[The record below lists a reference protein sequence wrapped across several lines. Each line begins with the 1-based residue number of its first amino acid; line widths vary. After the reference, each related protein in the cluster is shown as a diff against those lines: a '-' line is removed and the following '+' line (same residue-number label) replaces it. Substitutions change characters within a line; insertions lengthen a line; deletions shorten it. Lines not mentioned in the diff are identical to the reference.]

1 MAGIYIHIPFCRQ
14 ACNYC
19 NFHFSTSLK
28 LKDELL
34 LALHKEI
41 ELQKDYLNGET
52 IETVYIGGGTPS
64 LLPVSDIQK
73 LFDSILE
80 NFKIDTL
87 KEFTLEANPDDLTR
101 AYLQELRTTN
111 INRFSIGVQSF
122 RDEDL
127 RYMNRA
133 HNAQQADYAI
143 KAAQDAGFTNLSIDL
158 IYGVPGLTDKDWIN
172 NLAKIKELDIPH
184 FSSYALTVEEGTA
197 LHHNIR
203 TKKTAPVN
211 AEQAATQFEILAE
224 QADLMG
230 YEQYEISNLAK
241 PGHRA
246 IHNTNYWLG
255 KPYLGLG
262 PSAHSFNGNTRRWN
276 IANNALYIKS
286 LLLENKLSY
295 EEEILT
301 KEQQLNEYIMTSL
314 RTSWGCDLSH
324 ITTKWGSDYVTQIM
338 KDAQQFIE
346 QDKIVYTDNH
356 LLLTLKGKLWADR
369 IAGELFI

>member
-28 LKDELL
+28 LKGDLL

-41 ELQKDYLNGET
+41 ELQKDYLSGET

-64 LLPVSDIQK
+64 LLSISDIQK
-73 LFDSILE
+73 LFDSILK
-80 NFKIDTL
+80 NFKVDAL
-87 KEFTLEANPDDLTR
+87 KEFTLEANPDDLTK

-158 IYGVPGLTDKDWIN
+158 IYGVPGLSNKDWIN
-172 NLAKIKELDIPH
+172 NLARIKELDIPH

-211 AEQAATQFEILAE
+211 AEQSAMQFDILAE

-262 PSAHSFNGNTRRWN
+262 PSAHSFDGNTRRWN

-346 QDKIVYTDNH
+346 QDKILLKDNH

>member
-1 MAGIYIHIPFCRQ
+1 
-14 ACNYC
+14 
-19 NFHFSTSLK
+19 
-28 LKDELL
+28 
-34 LALHKEI
+34 
-41 ELQKDYLNGET
+41 
-52 IETVYIGGGTPS
+52 
-64 LLPVSDIQK
+64 
-73 LFDSILE
+73 
-80 NFKIDTL
+80 
-87 KEFTLEANPDDLTR
+87 
-101 AYLQELRTTN
+101 
-111 INRFSIGVQSF
+111 
-122 RDEDL
+122 
-127 RYMNRA
+127 MNRA

-158 IYGVPGLTDKDWIN
+158 IYGVPGLSDKDWIN
-172 NLAKIKELDIPH
+172 NLARIKELDIPH

-224 QADLMG
+224 QAELMD

-276 IANNALYIKS
+276 IANNTLYIKS

-324 ITTKWGSDYVTQIM
+324 IATKWGSDYVTQIM

-346 QDKIVYTDNH
+346 QDKILLKDNH